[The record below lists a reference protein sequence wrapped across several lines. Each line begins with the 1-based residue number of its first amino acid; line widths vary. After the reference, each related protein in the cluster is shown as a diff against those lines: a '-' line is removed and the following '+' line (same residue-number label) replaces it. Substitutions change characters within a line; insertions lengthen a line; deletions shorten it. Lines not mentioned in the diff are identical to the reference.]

1 MLKNMM
7 DMMGKLLDCLVTLCI
22 EVGEM
27 TCYIQSV
34 GRLYVL
40 PLLAVRLVPRTYLY
54 LVIVQLH
61 LLSRA
66 MQHLHASSNLTLHLA
81 LDIRYSVFYLIVI
94 VD

>member
-1 MLKNMM
+1 MIKDMM
-7 DMMGKLLDCLVTLCI
+7 NMMGKLLSDCLDTLCI

-54 LVIVQLH
+54 LVIVQSH

-66 MQHLHASSNLTLHLA
+66 MQHLHASSNLTFHQVMSPGA
-81 LDIRYSVFYLIVI
+81 A
-94 VD
+94 